1 MICSALHAV
10 FTGEIQQ
17 RQLQSERRNAM
28 NTLEASKILA
38 VLNASY
44 SRKICE
50 EDAMALIKLWSEI
63 FIDIPYSEVG
73 GAIMEFIKN
82 DTKGFMPLPGQ
93 IMELVEC
100 RRARK
105 ICEQIEQTFA
115 DRLET
120 VMITGGEENEHRNQ

>member
-1 MICSALHAV
+1 
-10 FTGEIQQ
+10 
-17 RQLQSERRNAM
+17 M

-50 EDAMALIKLWSEI
+50 DDAMALIKLWSEI
-63 FIDIPYSEVG
+63 FAEIPYSEVG

-100 RRARK
+100 RRSRK
-105 ICEQIEQTFA
+105 LCEQIERTFA

-120 VMITGGEENEHRNQ
+120 ILITGGDDNEHRDQGNAH